1 MPCGSVTL
9 LLLSAGQANG
19 YALGIGP
26 EVAEPDEADD
36 AVDDAIDVAGIDDVV
51 VASAPAR

>member
-1 MPCGSVTL
+1 M